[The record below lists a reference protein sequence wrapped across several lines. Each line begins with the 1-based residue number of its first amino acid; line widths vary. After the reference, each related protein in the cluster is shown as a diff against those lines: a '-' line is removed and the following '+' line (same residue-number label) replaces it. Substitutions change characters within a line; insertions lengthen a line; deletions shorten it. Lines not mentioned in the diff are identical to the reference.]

1 MVVAYNTSEF
11 GDGAA
16 RATCSRDSKHP
27 LLLSV
32 FGLLPSDDPIATE
45 RRRRRNYSLVG
56 NCCYVVE
63 RSSSKHSLFLRSM
76 ALDSTAGHRCSDS
89 VAFFLGASAV
99 SVAAD
104 CPRSV
109 IDF

>member
-1 MVVAYNTSEF
+1 MVVAYNASEF
-11 GDGAA
+11 GDRAA
-16 RATCSRDSKHP
+16 RPACSRDGKHP
-27 LLLSV
+27 LLLFV
-32 FGLLPSDDPIATE
+32 FGPLPSGDPFATE
-45 RRRRRNYSLVG
+45 RRPRLHYSLVG
-56 NCCYVVE
+56 NCCYAME
-63 RSSSKHSLFLRSM
+63 RSNSKHSLFLRSM